1 MSDQTQKRGLLYR
14 LFDGMPTEPRLFAG
28 TLLGTFAIAGI
39 FGFVYETLFY
49 VLNDGYIS
57 RRGDSFG
64 PWIGLYGLGSLLILL
79 LCWRLRKKPWQV
91 FLASALSTGVLELG
105 VGWVLYEVF
114 HMRAWDYNTEKW
126 NWGNIGG
133 YVCFRSVMVFALSGL
148 LLIYVVVPLLI
159 RLSRHM
165 KPGAFF
171 AVFGTLGILFA
182 ADIVYNMIFVNI
194 FKLPGA
200 LEFWY
205 NSGLYG
211 EHVSGIDFI
220 LRNKGQ

>member
-1 MSDQTQKRGLLYR
+1 MSQKIKR
-14 LFDGMPTEPRLFAG
+14 LFAQCFNGMPTTPGLFAA
-28 TLLGTFAIAGI
+28 TLLGTFAISGI

-49 VLNDGYIS
+49 LLNDGYIS

-64 PWIGLYGLGSLLILL
+64 PWIGLYGFGALLILL
-79 LCWRLRKKPWQV
+79 LCWRLRQKPLHV
-91 FLASALSTGVLELG
+91 FLVSALSTGLLEL
-105 VGWVLYEVF
+105 VIGWILLEVF
-114 HMRAWDYNTEKW
+114 HMRAWDYNVEKW

-133 YVCFRSVMVFALSGL
+133 FVCFRSVAFFALSGL
-148 LLIYVVVPLLI
+148 LLIYLIVPLLI
-159 RLSRHM
+159 RLSQKM
-165 KPGAFF
+165 KPGIFF
-171 AVFGTLGILFA
+171 AIFGTIGILFA
-182 ADIVYNMIFVNI
+182 IDLLYNMVCVNI

-220 LRNKGQ
+220 LRNKK